1 MRMNRLAIGKVL
13 VLFLSLLLA
22 AASVGASARPLV
34 LDLDP
39 AAATT
44 NSGKLDNTLVY
55 EAEWVLYE
63 AAAGDNDPPEPAQ
76 PSFPVIIAPLHSA
89 KTELP
94 PEPRGPPR
102 GAPCPA
108 PPATGP
114 PCA

>member
-1 MRMNRLAIGKVL
+1 MRMNRLAIGKVV
-13 VLFLSLLLA
+13 VLLLSLLFA

-39 AAATT
+39 AATT
-44 NSGKLDNTLVY
+44 TSSGKLDNTLAY

-63 AAAGDNDPPEPAQ
+63 APAGDNDPPEPAQ

-94 PEPRGPPR
+94 PESRGPPR
-102 GAPCPA
+102 GAPCSP